1 MPNILSTIALGFIYV
16 CNRKISF
23 IFSPHISF
31 CDLLPILRIVISFAA
46 PTSIAFEGKIAN
58 NDNHKKYAVKKG
70 E

>member
-1 MPNILSTIALGFIYV
+1 LL
-16 CNRKISF
+16 RKVEAEE
-23 IFSPHISF
+23 HRK
-31 CDLLPILRIVISFAA
+31 LPS